1 MFKDNHKTLHDLT
14 IDDVDTAAE
23 VNAEQYER
31 MFRKAARAAFI
42 EGVIWAQQT
51 NKPYRS
57 C

>member
-1 MFKDNHKTLHDLT
+1 MFKDNYKTLHDLT

-23 VNAEQYER
+23 ANAEQYER

-51 NKPYRS
+51 NKEQQT

>member
-1 MFKDNHKTLHDLT
+1 MFKDSNKTLHDLT

-51 NKPYRS
+51 NKEQQT